1 MNKLE
6 LQLKEFKPKVT
17 QSTINQYMLNLRNL
31 YNALYPE
38 KREPLDL
45 AFLKNRDKI
54 LEILDSRPNNTK
66 KNILNSIIVFTQIL
80 LKTVNVQS
88 IKDTLEVYIKLR
100 DELNK
105 EYFENGAKNIKTEKQ
120 SKNWMEYEEIDNI
133 AKALKS
139 KDFQAYV
146 ALSTHLYLP
155 LRNDLPSLEVMTPSK
170 YKKLDADEKR
180 KTNALLRSP
189 NKYVIKMNNYKTA
202 GKYDEKTI
210 EIPPELNSMYKK
222 LIKLNEGK
230 KYLFINPKTD
240 TKYNN
245 NQWTLFFNK
254 MFKHTGKKIST
265 TLLRNIVL
273 SHKYGDTLKQQKED
287 AKNMMHSIDTQKLY
301 IKTD

>member
-17 QSTINQYMLNLRNL
+17 QSTINQYMLNLRKL
-31 YNALYPE
+31 YSALYPE

-88 IKDTLEVYIKLR
+88 IKDTLEVYTEMR
-100 DELNK
+100 DQLNK
-105 EYFENGAKNIKTEKQ
+105 QYFEEGAKNIKTEKQ
-120 SKNWMEYEEIDNI
+120 AKNWMEYEEIVNI
-133 AKALKS
+133 ANALKS

-155 LRNDLPSLEVMTPSK
+155 LRNDLPTLEVMTPSK
-170 YKKLDADEKR
+170 YKKLDADEKK

-202 GKYDEKTI
+202 GKYLERVI
-210 EIPPELNSMYKK
+210 EIPPQLNSMYKK

-240 TKYNN
+240 TKYSN

-254 MFKHTGKKIST
+254 IFKHTGKKIST

-273 SHKYGDTLKQQKED
+273 SFKYADTLKSQKQD
-287 AKNMMHSIDTQKLY
+287 AQNMMHSMDTQKLY
-301 IKTD
+301 IKI